1 MQAKYKHPS
10 EVDVIVSNPYF
21 SGQIKMTSA
30 TSIDVLDN
38 SEQEENVPLRH
49 KQKEYTENRR
59 G

>member
-10 EVDVIVSNPYF
+10 EVDVIVSNPHF

-38 SEQEENVPLRH
+38 SEKEENVPLPH